1 MKKLKQLS
9 STQIG
14 DVIYIKENLTNI
26 IAVKIMEYQLKNSYT
41 EVVFLR
47 SDNKKVDTKFLSN
60 NFYHTIDDAVNDKPI
75 SVNEYGWEFLVEQ
88 LQNNGY
94 EVRKSF
100 GSDCYDLILYYPNG
114 CGQLNK
120 TSISLGNI
128 EVMKYQ
134 WYDISDIDVSFQ
146 FYDHWEMNKVG
157 YYKSIEE
164 FHQKNPYQVYT
175 F

>member
-47 SDNKKVDTKFLSN
+47 SDTKKVDTKFLYN

-100 GSDCYDLILYYPNG
+100 GGDCYDLILYYPNG
-114 CGQLNK
+114 CGQLKK

-164 FHQKNPYQVYT
+164 FHPHPQ
-175 F
+175 